1 MSDDHLG
8 IEFYKDYLGNN
19 NSKLK
24 VQLQDT
30 VGYVKGII
38 GNQLI
43 VKLEN
48 GKNRNIKLSNR
59 GKCNVKPFLRLIE
72 DLTDDELIYVFNLER
87 YVGILEIRR
96 SKGNI
101 IIKCETC
108 PTSNGSNE
116 ILKHILGSGITCFH
130 TVVNINTISNR
141 LAEYN
146 TNLKAKKYI
155 NNNTA
160 IQLVV

>member
-1 MSDDHLG
+1 MSIEYLG
-8 IEFYKDYLGNN
+8 IDFYKEYLGNKD
-19 NSKLK
+19 SKLK

-30 VGYVKGII
+30 VGYVKGIV
-38 GNQLI
+38 GNQLV

-59 GKCNVKPFLRLIE
+59 GKSNIKPFLRLIE

-87 YVGILEIRR
+87 YSGRLEICRN
-96 SKGNI
+96 KGNM
-101 IIKCETC
+101 IIKCDTC
-108 PTSNGSNE
+108 PTSNKSNE